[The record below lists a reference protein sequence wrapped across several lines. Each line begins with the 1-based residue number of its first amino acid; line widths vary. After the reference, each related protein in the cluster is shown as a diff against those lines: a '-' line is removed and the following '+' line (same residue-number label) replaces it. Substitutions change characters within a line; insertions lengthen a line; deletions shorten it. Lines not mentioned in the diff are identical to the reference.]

1 MSRTRGEGRDRGGA
15 VLAVHVLP
23 RASREEVAGLSG
35 DAVRVRLTAPPVE
48 NRANDALVRLLAKS
62 LDVPRRSVGIL
73 AGGLGRRK
81 LVRVE
86 GLTREECLARLGL
99 SPPSRNARGGS

>member
-1 MSRTRGEGRDRGGA
+1 
-15 VLAVHVLP
+15 VLAVQVLP

-48 NRANDALVRLLAKS
+48 NRANDALVRFLAKS
-62 LDVPRRSVGIL
+62 LGVPRRCVGIVT
-73 AGGLGRRK
+73 GGLGRRK

-86 GLTREECLARLGL
+86 GLTREECLARLL
-99 SPPSRNARGGS
+99 KAPARKA

>member
-1 MSRTRGEGRDRGGA
+1 MSIPRTRARGEGRDQRGA

-48 NRANDALVRLLAKS
+48 NRANDALVRFLAKS
-62 LDVPRRSVGIL
+62 LGVPRRSVRIM

-86 GLTREECLARLGL
+86 GLTREECFARLL
-99 SPPSRNARGGS
+99 KA